1 MIVLK
6 ILLWILLVLLGIIL
20 VVLVMPV
27 SVSGSYIGG
36 KVSYSVKFAFLPVFN
51 SKGSGIVNKLL
62 QWRKKKAAAKG
73 DSEDDEPMEG
83 TSANDTTSIQ
93 EETTAE
99 TSGTAVSVEET
110 AAENTEAAEET
121 PETEPEIEAETVE
134 AEEVSE
140 IPEQPLKPEQPE
152 SLEKPSNDE
161 KEKPSKLEFILGLW
175 EAADRPILKIFK
187 GIKISELYID
197 FFIANE
203 DAYKC
208 ALNYGKISGTLYNI
222 IAWLSVLFNVK
233 LKTVDINP
241 LFGQKKSQWDVSLKI
256 SLCLMTMVIAG
267 IQFLLIYLF
276 RVLIPSKRQLKKA
289 R

>member
-6 ILLWILLVLLGIIL
+6 ILLWIILALLGIIL
-20 VVLVMPV
+20 LILIMPV
-27 SVSGSYIGG
+27 SVSGGYIGG
-36 KVSYSVKFAFLPVFN
+36 KVSYSVKFAFLPIYN

-62 QWRKKKAAAKG
+62 EWRKKKAAAKG
-73 DSEDDEPMEG
+73 DAKEDTKEDDLKEDKPKAEK
-83 TSANDTTSIQ
+83 TEEDKPKTETESAHKPEIQ
-93 EETTAE
+93 E
-99 TSGTAVSVEET
+99 
-110 AAENTEAAEET
+110 NT
-121 PETEPEIEAETVE
+121 PETAENPPEAETVE
-134 AEEVSE
+134 AEVSDT
-140 IPEQPLKPEQPE
+140 PEQPLKPEKPE
-152 SLEKPSNDE
+152 PLEKPSNDE
-161 KEKPSKLEFILGLW
+161 EEKKSKLEFILGLW

-208 ALNYGKISGTLYNI
+208 ALNYGKISGWLYNI

-267 IQFLLIYLF
+267 IEFLIIYIF

>member
-6 ILLWILLVLLGIIL
+6 ILLWIILALLGIIL
-20 VVLVMPV
+20 LILILPA
-27 SVSGSYIGG
+27 SVSGGYIGG
-36 KVSYSVKFAFLPVFN
+36 KVSYSVKFAYLPIYN

-62 QWRKKKAAAKG
+62 EWRKKKAAAKG
-73 DSEDDEPMEG
+73 DAKEDTKEDDLKEDKPKAEK
-83 TSANDTTSIQ
+83 TEQDNPKTETESVHKPEIQ
-93 EETTAE
+93 AETAE
-99 TSGTAVSVEET
+99 TM
-110 AAENTEAAEET
+110 ENPSEV
-121 PETEPEIEAETVE
+121 ETVE
-134 AEEVSE
+134 AEEVSDT
-140 IPEQPLKPEQPE
+140 PEQSLKPEKPE
-152 SLEKPSNDE
+152 PLEKPTNDE
-161 KEKPSKLEFILGLW
+161 EEKKSKLEFILNLW
-175 EAADRPILKIFK
+175 EAADRPLLKMFK

-208 ALNYGKISGTLYNI
+208 ALNYGKISGWLYNI

-233 LKTVDINP
+233 LKTVDVNP

-256 SLCLMTMVIAG
+256 SLCLMTLVIAG
-267 IQFLLIYLF
+267 IEFLIIYIF

>member
-6 ILLWILLVLLGIIL
+6 ILLWIILALLGIIL
-20 VVLVMPV
+20 LILVMPV
-27 SVSGSYIGG
+27 SVSGGYIGG

-62 QWRKKKAAAKG
+62 EWRKKKAAAKG
-73 DSEDDEPMEG
+73 DADDDTKEDDLKDDKPKTENIEQDKPKTEEL
-83 TSANDTTSIQ
+83 SSDKPEIQ
-93 EETTAE
+93 EETAE
-99 TSGTAVSVEET
+99 T
-110 AAENTEAAEET
+110 AENT
-121 PETEPEIEAETVE
+121 PETETVE
-134 AEEVSE
+134 AEEVSDT
-140 IPEQPLKPEQPE
+140 PEQPQKPEKPE
-152 SLEKPSNDE
+152 PLEKPSNNEEE
-161 KEKPSKLEFILGLW
+161 KKSKLEFILGLW
-175 EAADRPILKIFK
+175 EAADRPVLKIFK

-208 ALNYGKISGTLYNI
+208 ALNYGKISGWLYNI

-267 IQFLLIYLF
+267 IQFLIIYIF